1 MEENWA
7 LVLDQAGGGVR
18 GLSEGTL
25 TKRGRSVGTPGEE
38 DPLKSIE
45 KAKCDKKPLK
55 LSRFFHLSGW
65 QS

>member
-1 MEENWA
+1 MLRVEA
-7 LVLDQAGGGVR
+7 QLDGGKLGQAGGGVR

-25 TKRGRSVGTPGEE
+25 TKRGKSVGTLGEE

-55 LSRFFHLSGW
+55 
-65 QS
+65 